1 MRQKRWSLPTSSHSS
16 PQTVTPPT
24 LLTLE
29 EFKTSERAC
38 PCEVISA

>member
-1 MRQKRWSLPTSSHSS
+1 MRQKRGSLPTHSS
-16 PQTVTPPT
+16 PQIVPPPT
-24 LLTLE
+24 PLTLE